1 MSDNNPVEDD
11 SKYLF
16 DLLKKR
22 YGERLSPEELKEVKN
37 GVENIQQA
45 ADKLR
50 AVKLEN
56 SDEPFA
62 LSVPYR
68 ERG

>member
-1 MSDNNPVEDD
+1 MSDNKPVEEN
-11 SKYLF
+11 STYLF
-16 DLLKKR
+16 ELLKER
-22 YGERLSPEELKEVKN
+22 FGERLSPEELVEVKN

-62 LSVPYR
+62 LFVPYR